1 MEAQLTK
8 GYVPT
13 EDEPYMSELQLAF
26 FRERLLAWKSQLLEE
41 SEQTVKRLREGA
53 SLEADPLDQGTSEMG
68 WAFELRT
75 RDRYRKLIKKID
87 QALDRIEDGSYG
99 FCEETGEEI
108 GIKRL
113 MARPV
118 ATLCLAAQERHEREE
133 RLQKGR

>member
-1 MEAQLTK
+1 MDVDLPE
-8 GYVPT
+8 GYTPT
-13 EDEPYMSELQLAF
+13 EKESYMNDRQLEF
-26 FRERLLAWKSQLLEE
+26 FRRRLLDWKQELLKE
-41 SEQTVKRLREGA
+41 SEQTVKRMREGTL
-53 SLEADPLDQGTSEMG
+53 LEADPLDQGTSETE

-87 QALDRIEDGSYG
+87 QALERIEDGSYG

-118 ATLCLAAQERHEREE
+118 ATLSISAQERHEREE

>member
-1 MEAQLTK
+1 MEADLPD
-8 GYVPT
+8 GYVPS
-13 EDEPYMSELQLAF
+13 EDETYMNERQLEF
-26 FRERLLAWKSQLLEE
+26 FRQRLLAWKSQLLEE

-53 SLEADPLDQGTSEMG
+53 SLEADPLDQGTSETG

-87 QALDRIEDGSYG
+87 QALERIEDGSYG

-108 GIKRL
+108 GLKRL
-113 MARPV
+113 IARPV
-118 ATLCLAAQERHEREE
+118 ATLSITAQERHEREE